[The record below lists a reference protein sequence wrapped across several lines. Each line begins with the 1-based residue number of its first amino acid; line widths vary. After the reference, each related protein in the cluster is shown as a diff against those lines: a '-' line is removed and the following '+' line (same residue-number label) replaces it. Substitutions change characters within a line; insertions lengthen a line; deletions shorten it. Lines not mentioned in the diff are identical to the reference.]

1 MCSVVGYVGDKS
13 SRAYVVEGLE
23 RLEYRGY
30 DSAGFVCFDKKN
42 GQLQFLKTT
51 GGVDNLVAKMDK
63 MSIDGTIGL
72 GHTRWATHG
81 TSTELNAHPHFNAD
95 RTISVVH
102 NGIIENY
109 VDLKEHLQNAGHLFY
124 SDTDTEVI
132 AHVIEDAYGST
143 QAPHTQLVPMMVA
156 TVLQLKGAYAFVAL
170 LQKSPDT
177 LIAVRKSSP
186 LCIGLGNGEMFVASD
201 ALAFADH
208 TQQVLFL
215 PDESFALVRKEGIE
229 LYDFSGNKLHQ
240 TIQTVDLCVDR
251 CSKDDFEHYMLKEIY
266 EQKRVIHDTVAY
278 CRTMSRDTWARCGL
292 DVAAISHLKQ
302 CTFLACGTSA
312 HAAEIATSFFEQVAL
327 VRTDVAL
334 SSEFRHRHFFVQ
346 EHSLFCGVS
355 QSGETADTL
364 EALRMIHATTPT
376 LAITNV
382 SSSTMV
388 RESHGFL
395 LTQAKKEVAVAST
408 KSFTAQVALL
418 FWLAHRIAVQK
429 NSSSEKVL
437 RSAEHDLL
445 VAAEV
450 LENCM
455 ERYKLE
461 IIQKHAPYYAQF
473 KNFVFLGRSISY
485 PFAKEAALKLKEIA
499 YCFVD
504 CYPAGE
510 LKHGPIAL
518 IDESVPVFIFSV
530 LDEQVYRKITA
541 AAQEVKARRGHLVIF
556 AFEGQK
562 ELIDLADTVFIIP
575 KVNAL
580 LAPLAMTGLMQ
591 LFCYHIAHVLGRPID
606 KPRNLAKSVTVE

>member
-13 SRAYVVEGLE
+13 SRLYVIEGLT

-30 DSAGFVCFDKKN
+30 DSVGFVCFDKKN
-42 GQLQFLKTT
+42 GQLQYLKTT
-51 GGVDNLVAKMDK
+51 GGVENLVAKMDK

-81 TSTELNAHPHFNAD
+81 ASTELNAHPHFNAD
-95 RTISVVH
+95 KTISLVH

-109 VDLKEHLQNAGHLFY
+109 ADLKEQLRLKGHLFY

-132 AHVIEDAYGST
+132 AHVLEEEYSIT
-143 QAPHTQLVPMMVA
+143 QALCKVVLA
-156 TVLQLKGAYAFVAL
+156 TVHQLKGAYAFAAL
-170 LQKSPDT
+170 FQQYPDT

-186 LCIGLGNGEMFVASD
+186 LCIGIGDGEMFVASD
-201 ALAFADH
+201 AVAFAGNAK
-208 TQQVLFL
+208 QVLFL
-215 PDESFALVRKEGIE
+215 PDESIALIKKDSIE
-229 LYDFSGNKLHQ
+229 LFDFSGQKLLQ
-240 TIQTVDLCVDR
+240 KITSLDVSWGNCT
-251 CSKDDFEHYMLKEIY
+251 KEGFEHYMLKEMY

-278 CRTMSRDTWARCGL
+278 CRTIGQQTWSLCGL
-292 DVAAISHLKQ
+292 DESVISELKSL
-302 CTFLACGTSA
+302 TFLACGTSA
-312 HAAEIATSFFEQVAL
+312 HAAQIASFFFEQTAL
-327 VRTDVAL
+327 VSSTVELA
-334 SSEFRHRHFFVQ
+334 SEFRHRHFFV
-346 EHSLFCGVS
+346 EENSLYCGVS

-364 EALRMIHATTPT
+364 EALRMVHGSSIST

-388 RESHGFL
+388 REAHGFL

-418 FWLAHRIAVQK
+418 FWLAHRVALQK
-429 NSSSEKVL
+429 NLISEKAL
-437 RSAEHDLL
+437 RAAEQDLL
-445 VAAEV
+445 VVAEV
-450 LENCM
+450 LENSM

-461 IIQKHAPYYAQF
+461 IVQRHAPYYAQF
-473 KNFVFLGRSISY
+473 KNFIFLGRSISY
-485 PFAKEAALKLKEIA
+485 PFACEAALKLKEIA

-518 IDESVPVFIFSV
+518 IDATVPVFIFSV
-530 LDEQVYRKITA
+530 LDEPVYKKLLS
-541 AAQEVKARRGHLVIF
+541 AAQEVKARRGHLVVF

-562 ELIDLADTVFIIP
+562 ELIDLADTVFIIS
-575 KVNAL
+575 KVNPL

-591 LFCYHIAHVLGRPID
+591 LFFYHIAHVLGRPID

>member
-42 GQLQFLKTT
+42 GQLQYLKTT
-51 GGVDNLVAKMDK
+51 GGVENLVAKMDK
-63 MSIDGTIGL
+63 MAIDGTIGL

-95 RTISVVH
+95 TTISVVH

-109 VDLKEHLQNAGHLFY
+109 ADLKEHFQGAGHLFY

-132 AHVIEDAYGST
+132 AHVLEDTYGIT
-143 QAPHTQLVPMMVA
+143 QALCPMVVA
-156 TVLQLKGAYAFVAL
+156 TVHQLKGAYAFVAL
-170 LQKSPDT
+170 LQQYPDT

-186 LCIGLGNGEMFVASD
+186 LCIGIGNGEMFVASD

-229 LYDFSGNKLHQ
+229 LYDFSGKKLHQ
-240 TIQTVDLCVDR
+240 TIQTIDFCVDR
-251 CSKDDFEHYMLKEIY
+251 CSKDDFEHYMLKEMY
-266 EQKRVIHDTVAY
+266 EQKRVIHDTVTY
-278 CRTMSRDTWARCGL
+278 CRTMSQDTWSRCGL
-292 DVAAISHLKQ
+292 DGNVISDLKQ

-312 HAAEIATSFFEQVAL
+312 HAAEIATFFFEQIAL
-327 VRTDVAL
+327 VRADVAL
-334 SSEFRHRHFFVQ
+334 SSEFRHRHFFVD
-346 EHSLFCGVS
+346 EHALYCGVS

-364 EALRMIHATTPT
+364 EALRMIHTTVLPT

-382 SSSTMV
+382 PSSTMV
-388 RESHGFL
+388 RESQGFL

-418 FWLAHRIAVQK
+418 FWLAHRVALQK
-429 NSSSEKVL
+429 NIISEKAL
-437 RSAEHDLL
+437 RSAEQDML
-445 VAAEV
+445 VAAEI

-455 ERYKLE
+455 ERYKFE
-461 IIQKHAPYYAQF
+461 IMHQHAPYYAQF

-530 LDEQVYRKITA
+530 LDEQVYKKLTA
-541 AAQEVKARRGHLVIF
+541 AAQEVKARRGHLVVF

-575 KVNAL
+575 KVNPL